1 MRSLKVND
9 NERTEVFRD
18 LTPQAL
24 DEAKALLRA
33 ATHAALSTLAPED
46 GHPMVSRIGLAVMG
60 HGVPVTLVSDLA
72 AHTAAL
78 RADARCSLL
87 VGEPGK
93 GDPLAHPR
101 VMLMCRAE
109 PIDQR
114 TAAQAAARAA
124 YLASHPKAK
133 LYVDFA
139 DFHFIRLVPEGG
151 TFNAGFGQAYR
162 LRAGDLVT
170 G

>member
-1 MRSLKVND
+1 MND

-24 DEAKALLRA
+24 TEATALLRA
-33 ATHAALSTLAPED
+33 ATHAALATLAPED
-46 GHPMVSRIGLAVMG
+46 GHPMVSRIGIAVMTD
-60 HGVPVTLVSDLA
+60 GVPVTLVSDLA
-72 AHTAAL
+72 THTPAL
-78 RADARCSLL
+78 RADARCSIM

-101 VMLMCRAE
+101 VMLRCRAE
-109 PIDQR
+109 PIDPR
-114 TAAQAAARAA
+114 SAVQAAARAA
-124 YLASHPKAK
+124 YLGSHAKAK

-151 TFNAGFGQAYR
+151 VFNAGFGQAYR
-162 LRAGDLVT
+162 LTPSDLAG